1 MVGEGFRAGTT
12 AGHAGRVR
20 RRASRVPA
28 SRDCHVQT
36 GQVDSGGSEPV
47 LWAVVSA
54 PHSTPIPL
62 HFQLLGWAVAQQYF
76 HSNVEGEFIGGEWMY

>member
-54 PHSTPIPL
+54 PHSTRSGFGSNSIPPRPL
-62 HFQLLGWAVAQQYF
+62 
-76 HSNVEGEFIGGEWMY
+76 